1 MKTYTTY
8 ESLPKN
14 TIYLGSENGDGSV
27 FEELDTLINE
37 ALNPVIYRDE
47 DGIKMAD
54 NQIAKWQLIVWLVI
68 CGIIIYKMIHT

>member
-14 TIYLGSENGDGSV
+14 TIYLGSENGDGSM

-37 ALNPVIYRDE
+37 ALNPVIYKDE
-47 DGIKMAD
+47 DGIKHYFDTVSMND
-54 NQIAKWQLIVWLVI
+54 V
-68 CGIIIYKMIHT
+68 